1 MDFSTII
8 RTVPCYSE
16 TVHLEKRENEKKN
29 QFLCDESTLT
39 HRVCCP
45 DNGVHFNHRLA
56 MHSQTHV

>member
-1 MDFSTII
+1 MDASKII

-16 TVHLEKRENEKKN
+16 TVHMGKGENEKKN

-45 DNGVHFNHRLA
+45 GNGVHFH
-56 MHSQTHV
+56 T